1 MKPDTFS
8 SCPCEFVH
16 ESVALGAIVVTAL
29 TSIDGL
35 RSVMN
40 DEELVYSTIL
50 EMLRADEDDGK
61 LDRG

>member
-8 SCPCEFVH
+8 SCSCEFVH